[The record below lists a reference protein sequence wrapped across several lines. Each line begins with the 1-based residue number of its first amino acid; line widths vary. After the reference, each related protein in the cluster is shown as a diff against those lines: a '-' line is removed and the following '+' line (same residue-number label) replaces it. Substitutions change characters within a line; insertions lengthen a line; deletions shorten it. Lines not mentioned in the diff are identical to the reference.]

1 MDSPLLLDV
10 IHSTKNMLCDIRDL
24 SRHTHNKFVNKDF
37 EEFFTQISSLIEQTD
52 LLLDGFLNYVRSA
65 AAVTRKDTVNTLI
78 EKTLEKHHN
87 KLEAKNIRVFKKLE
101 KELPETVVP
110 DEHMEFILDSIV
122 QYSSTVMPFAGEIFF
137 STKSA
142 FVTPRPTFATAV
154 PMREDYSRRSIQ
166 ISATYKGSKEQFK
179 MEMKSLSGHP
189 ETAPNL
195 LLRLVSLL
203 VNEHHG
209 TIEHESDDTKAEGH
223 IVLKFLSD
231 RRQELNRQPAGL

>member
-1 MDSPLLLDV
+1 MDSPLVLDV
-10 IHSTKNMLCDIRDL
+10 IHSTKSMLCNIRDL
-24 SRHTHNKFVNKDF
+24 SQRTHNKLVNKDF
-37 EEFFTQISSLIEQTD
+37 DEYFAQISSLIEQAD
-52 LLLDGFLNYVRSA
+52 LLLDGFLNYVRST

-87 KLEAKNIRVFKKLE
+87 KLEAKNITVFKKLE

-122 QYSSTVMPFAGEIFF
+122 QYANTVMPFGGEIAF
-137 STKSA
+137 STKSS

-154 PMREDYSRRSIQ
+154 PMREDYSRRSVQ
-166 ISATYKGSKEQFK
+166 ISVTYKGSEERFK
-179 MEMKSLSGHP
+179 MEMKSLPGHP

-195 LLRLVSLL
+195 LLRLVNLL
-203 VNEHHG
+203 VNEHRG
-209 TIEHESDDTKAEGH
+209 TIEHVSDDTKAKGH

-231 RRQELNRQPAGL
+231 RRQELNRQSAGL